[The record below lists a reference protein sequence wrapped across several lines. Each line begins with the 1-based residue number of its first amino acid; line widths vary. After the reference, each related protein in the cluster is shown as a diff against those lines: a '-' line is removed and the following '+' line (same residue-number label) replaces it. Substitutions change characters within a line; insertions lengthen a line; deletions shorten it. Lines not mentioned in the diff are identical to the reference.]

1 MNSDFF
7 QACRKNTTNPIESTF
22 ATVRLRTARTTG
34 CGSRTACLT
43 MVFKLAQCAERRWHR
58 LHGKEL
64 LAEIVKGV
72 KFVDDVKEV
81 AA

>member
-1 MNSDFF
+1 
-7 QACRKNTTNPIESTF
+7 
-22 ATVRLRTARTTG
+22 
-34 CGSRTACLT
+34 

>member
-1 MNSDFF
+1 
-7 QACRKNTTNPIESTF
+7 
-22 ATVRLRTARTTG
+22 
-34 CGSRTACLT
+34 

-72 KFVDDVKEV
+72 KFVDGVKE
-81 AA
+81 AAA